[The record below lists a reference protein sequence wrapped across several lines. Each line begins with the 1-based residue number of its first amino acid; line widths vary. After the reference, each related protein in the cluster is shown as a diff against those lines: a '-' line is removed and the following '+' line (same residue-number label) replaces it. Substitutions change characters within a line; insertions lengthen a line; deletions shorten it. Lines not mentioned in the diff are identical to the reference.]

1 MKFKKII
8 AVLTAMACLICLASC
23 EKDSA
28 SSVSVGENGVGELIT
43 PDEDSVEYDLGTYRI
58 DRNGIKLYYDDT
70 AIPAE
75 LMLALENYFLS
86 FQNGDF
92 DAYKNALFPDYAERY
107 DKYLRENYSDS
118 SENNG
123 EYTLQNSFEA
133 QCSNLRE
140 CMLAE
145 IYADSESENAKDYSG
160 KFEITRIRSERPS
173 LTEDETE
180 ESRIKNFFSYLDD
193 IFDMDYYN
201 FAAEHADGFEYLTF
215 FIFAKGEDGEE
226 HRIIS
231 ETDIVFA
238 EKDGKYYTFG

>member
-1 MKFKKII
+1 MKLKKII
-8 AVLTAMACLICLASC
+8 AVLTAIACLVCLASC

-43 PDEDSVEYDLGTYRI
+43 PDKDSEEYDLGTYRI
-58 DRNGIKLYYDDT
+58 DRNGIKLYYDD
-70 AIPAE
+70 ADIPAE

-86 FQNGDF
+86 FQNGDL
-92 DAYKNALFPDYAERY
+92 DAYKNSLFPDYAERY

-133 QCSNLRE
+133 QRGNLESR
-140 CMLAE
+140 MLSE
-145 IYADSESENAKDYSG
+145 IYADSESEKNKGYSG
-160 KFEITRIRSERPS
+160 KFEITRIRGERPS
-173 LTEDETE
+173 LTEGETE
-180 ESRIKNFFSYLDD
+180 ESRVKDFFSYLDD

-201 FAAEHADGFEYLTF
+201 FVAENSDGFERLTF

-231 ETDIVFA
+231 ETEIVFA
-238 EKDGKYYTFG
+238 KKDGKYYTFG